1 MTVKEKSNV
10 AYFCMEYGLHSDFKI
25 YAGGLGILAGD
36 YLKAAKDMELPVLGV
51 GILWKQGYTQ
61 QLIDS
66 NGKVY
71 DSYPNYKYDFL
82 EDTKVK
88 VKVKIRGRD
97 VYCKVWQVN
106 NFDNN
111 PLILLDTD
119 LPENNDQ
126 WISGQLYGWF
136 GEERIAQEMVL
147 GIAGVRALRELDFEP
162 DVYHFNEGH
171 AVFAGIELIREK
183 MEEEGMD
190 FEEAWEETRE
200 EIVFTT
206 HTPIIQGNEE
216 HPHKLLEY
224 MGAYQNLSLEQ
235 MAAIGGVPFNM
246 TVAGLRL
253 SYISNGVSELHSK
266 TANKMWEDVDNSSE
280 IIPITNGVH
289 RPSWVS
295 SKIIDC
301 YQDKD
306 KLWTV
311 HMENKEELINY
322 VKEKTGQQL
331 KKDLL
336 LIGFSR
342 RAAPY
347 KRGTFIF
354 SELEKIEAYLKDSRI
369 QIIFSGKAH
378 PLDDVGKKIV
388 AKQYAM
394 AKKYPKSVVFL
405 EDYSMEI
412 GSYLVK
418 GCDLWLNNPRRPKEA
433 CGTSGIK
440 AAMNGVLNFSTL
452 DGWWPEAY
460 QEGKNGWQ
468 LGNGK
473 EAADFEG
480 KEKEKVKKQD
490 LNDLKSLYNILL
502 EEIVPSYYQ
511 SREKWLEMM
520 QNSIESTYDKFSAQR
535 MLKDY
540 YKKMYD
546 IDEYNIYKY

>member
-1 MTVKEKSNV
+1 MTIEKIPKV
-10 AYFCMEYGLHSDFKI
+10 AYFCMEYGLDSDFKI

-36 YLKAAKDMELPVLGV
+36 YLKAAKDMELPVIGV

-61 QLIDS
+61 QLLDS
-66 NGKVY
+66 DGKPY
-71 DSYPNYKYDFL
+71 DSYPNYNYDFL
-82 EDTKVK
+82 KDTGIKVK
-88 VKVKIRGRD
+88 VRIRERD
-97 VYCKVWQVN
+97 VYCKVWQVD
-106 NFDNN
+106 NFNNN

-119 LPENNDQ
+119 LPENEDA

-136 GEERIAQEMVL
+136 AEERIAQEMVL
-147 GIAGVRALRELDFEP
+147 GIGGVRALRELGFEA
-162 DVYHFNEGH
+162 DIYHFNEGH

-183 MEEEGMD
+183 MEEENLL

-216 HPHKLLEY
+216 HPHALLQY
-224 MGAYQNLSLEQ
+224 MGAYQSLSLEQ

-253 SYISNGVSELHSK
+253 SYISNGVSKLHGN

-280 IIPITNGVH
+280 IIAITNGVH
-289 RPSWVS
+289 RPTWASQR
-295 SKIIDC
+295 IIEN
-301 YQDKD
+301 YQDKE
-306 KLWTV
+306 KLWQL
-311 HMENKEELINY
+311 HMEHKEELLAY
-322 VKEKTGQQL
+322 VKEKTGQLL

-354 SELEKIEAYLKDSRI
+354 SDLEKIEPYLKDSRV

-378 PLDDVGKKIV
+378 PLDDTGKEIV
-388 AKQYAM
+388 AKQYEM
-394 AKKYPKSVVFL
+394 ARKYPESVVFL

-418 GCDLWLNNPRRPKEA
+418 GCDIWLNNPRRPKEA
-433 CGTSGIK
+433 CGTSGVK

-473 EAADFEG
+473 EAEDFDG
-480 KEKEKVKKQD
+480 SIKEQIKKQD
-490 LNDLKSLYNILL
+490 QNDLNSLYTVLL
-502 EEIVPSYYQ
+502 EEILPCYYKDQ
-511 SREKWLEMM
+511 EKWREMM
-520 QNSIESTYDKFSAQR
+520 QNSIESTYEKFSAQR
-535 MLKDY
+535 MLEDY
-540 YKKMYD
+540 YQKMYN
-546 IDEYNIYKY
+546 IEEYYISES